1 MVCFSR
7 ICVAYFKTTP
17 DEKNPFIPKI
27 CLAFS
32 GLCGQWQMFE
42 CFGIS
47 THLFLSLTH
56 LIATRD
62 FSSLSKDN
70 AYLNNKLVSF
80 FFLTLSSISTLTNH
94 RMHRMQRGRHFL
106 FSTADHLQSLLPL
119 FSALT
124 CRPSRSQRPSW
135 ASRRCWTPA
144 TWSARSPTTWASS
157 PTSPG
162 TTASSTGSLTVSMM
176 KVPRRANTCFLF
188 FVMNFS
194 FDFSTHNEKH

>member
-1 MVCFSR
+1 
-7 ICVAYFKTTP
+7 
-17 DEKNPFIPKI
+17 
-27 CLAFS
+27 
-32 GLCGQWQMFE
+32 MFE

-47 THLFLSLTH
+47 THIFLSLTA

-70 AYLNNKLVSF
+70 AYLNNKMVSF
-80 FFLTLSSISTLTNH
+80 IFLTLSSISTLTNH
-94 RMHRMQRGRHFL
+94 RIACNAAVVSF

-124 CRPSRSQRPSW
+124 CRPLRSQRPSW
-135 ASRRCWTPA
+135 ASRRCWTPV

-162 TTASSTGSLTVSMM
+162 TTASSTGSLTVGTV
-176 KVPRRANTCFLF
+176 KVPPQAKIFEYMFSIFCDELF
-188 FVMNFS
+188 I
-194 FDFSTHNEKH
+194 